1 MGARGP
7 ALSRRQPART
17 AKGGTSRT
25 RRRRPKA
32 DAQAPAAAE
41 EAPSTSRAPRKGG
54 AGKKKAPKPQQV
66 GRVGDVPWG
75 PWALWI

>member
-17 AKGGTSRT
+17 AKGGTSRP
-25 RRRRPKA
+25 RRRRPQA
-32 DAQAPAAAE
+32 DAPSAAAE